1 MKQFILSLT
10 MALCAVC
17 AAAQESFIG
26 KLGKADGVTSVYV
39 SKTLLGMMP
48 DMKSDG
54 MNFGAVASKLD
65 NIQILTSETK
75 SGAKT
80 LKNGCRQI
88 IADGRYEYLMNVNDN
103 GEQSGIYMKNFPGGT
118 SQYVLLTVEKNET
131 SVIVLTGKLTL
142 QDIKNVMGGK

>member
-1 MKQFILSLT
+1 

-48 DMKSDG
+48 DMKSGG

-75 SGAKT
+75 SGARK

-103 GEQSGIYMKNFPGGT
+103 GEHTGIYMKEFAGGKK
-118 SQYVLLTVEKNET
+118 QYVMISAGKSET
-131 SVIVLTGKLTL
+131 SVIVLTGRLTL
-142 QDIKNVMGGK
+142 QDIKNVIGQQ